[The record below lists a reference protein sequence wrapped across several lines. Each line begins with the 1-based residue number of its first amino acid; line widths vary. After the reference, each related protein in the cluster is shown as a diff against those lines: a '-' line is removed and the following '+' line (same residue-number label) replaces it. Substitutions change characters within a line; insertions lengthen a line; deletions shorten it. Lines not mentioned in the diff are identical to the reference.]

1 MRQQSPSRY
10 CIFLCAL
17 PLCLLLGAQAALSAT
32 GYWQDKRYIER
43 SFYDI
48 VLKAEYSEEKV
59 RPVIK
64 RWASP
69 LRVWVYS
76 GVGDKKA
83 QRRLL
88 SEHLDRLGDI
98 AGLSTRLVKRRQDA
112 NVLVFFASEKELGP
126 LMKREMPALA
136 RQKMPLS
143 YCMGAIRY
151 NKRAEIVRGTVV
163 IPVER
168 TLAEGKLE
176 ACIVEEVTQLLGL
189 INDSKFARHT
199 VFSDLTHNDRLTGLD
214 YLLIRLLYSSA
225 IQPGM
230 DLRQVMPR
238 VRRKL
243 DDWERIGLIRRA
255 DQLVSREFRVASAG
269 G

>member
-1 MRQQSPSRY
+1 M
-10 CIFLCAL
+10 IA
-17 PLCLLLGAQAALSAT
+17 AQAAFASPR
-32 GYWQDKRYIER
+32 YWQDKRYIER

-48 VLKAEYSEEKV
+48 ALKAEYAEDKV

-76 GVGDKKA
+76 GAGEGRV

-88 SEHLDRLGDI
+88 SQHLDRLGDI
-98 AGLSTRLVKRRQDA
+98 ARLPTRLVKRRKDA
-112 NVLVFFASEKELGP
+112 NVLVFFASEKELGR

-136 RQKMPLS
+136 GQRMPLS

-151 NKRAEIVRGTVV
+151 NDRAEIVRGTVV

-199 VFSDLTHNDRLTGLD
+199 VFSDLTDNDRLTGLD

-225 IQPGM
+225 IRPGM

-238 VRRKL
+238 VRRQL
-243 DDWERIGLIRRA
+243 DQWEKAGLIGKA
-255 DQLVSREFRVASAG
+255 EQIVSREFQVAAAG

>member
-1 MRQQSPSRY
+1 MRQLWPTCYRL
-10 CIFLCAL
+10 ILCAL
-17 PLCLLLGAQAALSAT
+17 PLCLMMSAQAALAAP
-32 GYWQDKRYIER
+32 GFWQDKRYIER

-48 VLKAEYSEEKV
+48 ALKAEYAEEKV

-76 GVGDKKA
+76 GAGDKKT

-88 SEHLDRLGDI
+88 SQHLKSLGEIARLP
-98 AGLSTRLVKRRQDA
+98 TRLVSTRKDA
-112 NVLVFFASEKELGP
+112 NVLVFFASEKELNP
-126 LMKREMPALA
+126 LIQREMPALA
-136 RQKMPLS
+136 RQKMPVS

-151 NKRAEIVRGTVV
+151 NDRAEIVRGTVV

-168 TLAEGKLE
+168 TLAEDKLE

-199 VFSDLTHNDRLTGLD
+199 VFSDVTHNDRLTGLD
-214 YLLIRLLYSSA
+214 YLLIRLLYSSS
-225 IQPGM
+225 IKPGM

-238 VRRKL
+238 VRRQL
-243 DDWERIGLIRRA
+243 EDWERIGLIRKA
-255 DQLVSREFRVASAG
+255 DQIVSREFRVASAG

>member
-1 MRQQSPSRY
+1 
-10 CIFLCAL
+10 LV
-17 PLCLLLGAQAALSAT
+17 LCLLWSVQSIAAAPQ
-32 GYWQDKRYIER
+32 YWQDKRYIER

-48 VLKAEYSEEKV
+48 ALKAEYAEEKV

-76 GVGDKKA
+76 SAGDEQT

-88 SEHLDRLGDI
+88 RQHLQRLGDI
-98 AGLSTRLVKRRQDA
+98 ARLPTRLVSQRKDA
-112 NVLVFFASEKELGP
+112 NVLVFFAAERELSG
-126 LMKREMPALA
+126 LMRREMPSLA
-136 RQKMPLS
+136 QQKMPLS

-151 NKRAEIVRGTVV
+151 NDRAEIVHGTVV

-168 TLAEGKLE
+168 TEAEGKLE

-199 VFSDLTHNDRLTGLD
+199 VFSDLTENERLTGLD

-225 IQPGM
+225 IRPGM

-238 VRRKL
+238 VRQQL
-243 DDWERIGLIRRA
+243 DVWEKTGLIRRA
-255 DQLVSREFRVASAG
+255 EHLVGREFRIAAAG